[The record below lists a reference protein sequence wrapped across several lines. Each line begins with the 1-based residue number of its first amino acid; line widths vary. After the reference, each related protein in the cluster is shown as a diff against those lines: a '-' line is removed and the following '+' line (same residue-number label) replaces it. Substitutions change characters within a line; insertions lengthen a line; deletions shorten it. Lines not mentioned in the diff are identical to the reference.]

1 MPCDPAVVPRRTWVL
16 TWMLRNEWVW
26 CGGRLGQ
33 LLRAVAPRRAHPRWI
48 LATKRGALGKKY
60 RTVRSAQI
68 APSRSIGFCGALFF
82 CWARARARG
91 RDFVARKCRRS
102 RLRRARTRWTV
113 RNPPRPPGKA
123 RPYSPSFPCGSPL
136 RHLTLAADGPR
147 QRGAVD
153 SCRPDG
159 ERRQPR
165 GAGHRGEGATARVC
179 AVAGRRICS
188 RPECSGGAP
197 VKDVKYLVCARVCL
211 PQGVS
216 LRCVQLVASTEASEH
231 VASPAHAHEDIST
244 HTRG

>member
-1 MPCDPAVVPRRTWVL
+1 MIWTLVFLLAMGGLVGQHFSLRR
-16 TWMLRNEWVW
+16 N
-26 CGGRLGQ
+26 LGYFY
-33 LLRAVAPRRAHPRWI
+33 LAVAFWVCLTIKSRFH
-48 LATKRGALGKKY
+48 KK
-60 RTVRSAQI
+60 
-68 APSRSIGFCGALFF
+68 APA
-82 CWARARARG
+82 ARARLRCAQ
-91 RDFVARKCRRS
+91 CRRS
-102 RLRRARTRWTV
+102 RLRRARTPWTV

>member
-1 MPCDPAVVPRRTWVL
+1 MRPI
-16 TWMLRNEWVW
+16 
-26 CGGRLGQ
+26 
-33 LLRAVAPRRAHPRWI
+33 APRSSVGRQWALAARAR
-48 LATKRGALGKKY
+48 
-60 RTVRSAQI
+60 
-68 APSRSIGFCGALFF
+68 
-82 CWARARARG
+82 RARARL
-91 RDFVARKCRRS
+91 RCAQCRRS
-102 RLRRARTRWTV
+102 RLRRARTPWTV
-113 RNPPRPPGKA
+113 SNPPRPPGKA

>member
-1 MPCDPAVVPRRTWVL
+1 MRASSPELWLCENITPC
-16 TWMLRNEWVW
+16 
-26 CGGRLGQ
+26 
-33 LLRAVAPRRAHPRWI
+33 
-48 LATKRGALGKKY
+48 
-60 RTVRSAQI
+60 
-68 APSRSIGFCGALFF
+68 
-82 CWARARARG
+82 ARASS
-91 RDFVARKCRRS
+91 VARKCRRS
-102 RLRRARTRWTV
+102 RLRRARTPWTV

-211 PQGVS
+211 PQGLACVVCSWS
-216 LRCVQLVASTEASEH
+216 LAPMRMKTFPHTHAVNRLPTTIRRASGDPTSHTARGRH
-231 VASPAHAHEDIST
+231 RAPGPRPVPRPAPAHKISSAPVC
-244 HTRG
+244 RVQ